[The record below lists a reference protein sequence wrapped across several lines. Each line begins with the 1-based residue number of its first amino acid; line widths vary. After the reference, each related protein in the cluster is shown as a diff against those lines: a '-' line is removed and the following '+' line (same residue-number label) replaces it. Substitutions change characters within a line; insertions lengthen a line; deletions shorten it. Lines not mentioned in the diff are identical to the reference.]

1 MKLEITDEW
10 LLSFDEK
17 IPEPSGYIT
26 PRERAEVA
34 RRRES
39 AQTAAL
45 QTPAVQEVSISDALA
60 GYSGK

>member
-10 LLSFDEK
+10 LLSFDEST
-17 IPEPSGYIT
+17 PEPSGYIT

-45 QTPAVQEVSISDALA
+45 QLSPVQETSKAEAREASA
-60 GYSGK
+60 SK